1 MSRKKLVMAVDRKFL
16 KDYGFFYHQASNC
29 WWYVFST
36 TKGDKSMIELSLRL
50 YDDTDEIRLHATNDH
65 IKLPSVFNP
74 KYNAKNYL
82 ELEEELDRFSFDEW
96 VQLGVLF
103 ELIKDGIVKYE
114 KPEHDYPK
122 KQKPRNRVL
131 DKLDDKHLKPEN
143 QAQDGIDKLVDLIVG
158 QKSIDISKE

>member
-1 MSRKKLVMAVDRKFL
+1 MSRKKLVMAVDRKLL

-36 TKGDKSMIELSLRL
+36 TKGDKSMVELSLRL

-65 IKLPSVFNP
+65 IKLPSVYNP
-74 KYNAKNYL
+74 KYNKNNYL

-114 KPEHDYPK
+114 KPQHEYPK

-131 DKLDDKHLKPEN
+131 DKLDNKNLKEEN
-143 QAQDGIDKLVDLIVG
+143 KAQDGIDKLVDLIIG
-158 QKSIDISKE
+158 EKSIDTSNE

>member
-1 MSRKKLVMAVDRKFL
+1 
-16 KDYGFFYHQASNC
+16 
-29 WWYVFST
+29 
-36 TKGDKSMIELSLRL
+36 MIELSLRL

-65 IKLPSVFNP
+65 IKLPSVYNP
-74 KYNAKNYL
+74 KYNKNNYL

-103 ELIKDGIVKYE
+103 ELIKDGVVKYE
-114 KPEHDYPK
+114 KPQHEYPK